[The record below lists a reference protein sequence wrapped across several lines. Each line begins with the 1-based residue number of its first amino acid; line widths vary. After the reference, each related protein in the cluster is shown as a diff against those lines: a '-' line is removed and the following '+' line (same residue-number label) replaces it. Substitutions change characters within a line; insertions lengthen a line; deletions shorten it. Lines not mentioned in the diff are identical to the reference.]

1 MGGFVDPN
9 SSSVDGAVDDHAAH
23 CRAYADPVPTLVLVR
38 HGRTPAN
45 AGGRLAGRT
54 PGVHLDDIGR
64 EQAARVGRRLAG
76 VAVVRVVASPL
87 ERTVETAKALMVGR
101 TDGLRLRR
109 DRGLIEVGYGSWAGR
124 PLAELAAEPL
134 WQTVQSHPSGAAFPE
149 GESLADVQHRAVASV
164 RRHDRE
170 VAAEHGADAVWVVV
184 SHADVIKAVLAD
196 ALGLHLDQFQR
207 IVVDT
212 ASVSIV
218 RYTAERP
225 YVLRINDHGPDLTG
239 LAGSAPAGT

>member
-1 MGGFVDPN
+1 M
-9 SSSVDGAVDDHAAH
+9 
-23 CRAYADPVPTLVLVR
+23 PTLVLVR

-54 PGVHLDDIGR
+54 PGIHLDDVGR
-64 EQAARVGRRLAG
+64 EQAARVGSRLTG
-76 VAVVRVVASPL
+76 VEVVRVVASPL

-134 WQTVQSHPSGAAFPE
+134 WQTVQSHPSGAVFPD

-164 RRHDRE
+164 RRHDLE
-170 VAAEHGADAVWVVV
+170 V
-184 SHADVIKAVLAD
+184 
-196 ALGLHLDQFQR
+196 
-207 IVVDT
+207 
-212 ASVSIV
+212 
-218 RYTAERP
+218 
-225 YVLRINDHGPDLTG
+225 
-239 LAGSAPAGT
+239 